1 MWKAPY
7 PPHAR
12 DGPTG
17 IVGAGLTAEG
27 GGDGPRARYGETQA
41 LMASRRDELNAYTF
55 AKRRTLAAFLQ
66 PSPWGSEE
74 GAPRPLRAVVPSLI
88 AGALVLGVFGA
99 WGMFQPAA
107 PKDWNTPGTR
117 VIVGKQSTTRYVV
130 LKTDGTTRLH
140 PVLNLASARLLMNG
154 ADYQVVQISDKIL
167 DSGKPPRGPILGIP
181 YAPDR
186 LPTPDEAGTAKRWA
200 VCEQPGGKGSTVQE
214 AMFVLAD
221 RDVRRTDGSE
231 RLSGGEVLYVR
242 TRAGE
247 RYLVDASGKAYPVA
261 GEATDVENQKLTE
274 TLVGSKQPQLVTKEW
289 IGTLH
294 RGDPISFP
302 RLPAGVGSPA
312 RVPGQ
317 LSDEENRVGMILVT
331 ETGEGEKY
339 YVVLPGEVKP
349 VSAFTAWLLINS
361 PQSAVLDMNGEAS
374 KVGLQDFTADG
385 TPFAGQPSDWPT
397 RRASMVNSAS
407 ANSGRDTVCNVLSGV
422 DDDNGTTLRTWAG
435 TEYPAEIAAGGT
447 STYVTPGTGLLYTQI
462 QGTDS
467 DSGSLFLVTDTG
479 LRYAVQ
485 ANGDSDSERSG
496 VGADGK
502 KGTSDGTPE
511 PSEAQV
517 KLGYENVRPAKVPL
531 VWSEFLAKGP
541 RLDTN
546 SARQPQGS

>member
-1 MWKAPY
+1 MGNEPY
-7 PPHAR
+7 PPHVRSGA
-12 DGPTG
+12 TG
-17 IVGAGLTAEG
+17 IVGAGLTAECG
-27 GGDGPRARYGETQA
+27 GVAPGTRYGEKQA

-74 GAPRPLRAVVPSLI
+74 GAPKPLRAVVPSLI

-99 WGMFQPAA
+99 WGMFQPTA
-107 PKDWNTPGTR
+107 PKGWNQPGTR

-154 ADYQVVQISDKIL
+154 ADYQVVQISDEIL

-186 LPTPDEAGTAKRWA
+186 LPTADEAGVAKRWA

-214 AMFVLAD
+214 ATFVLAD
-221 RDVRRTDGSE
+221 RDAKRTDGSE
-231 RLSGGEVLYVR
+231 RLSGGEVLYVKTR
-242 TRAGE
+242 TGE
-247 RYLVDASGKAYPVA
+247 RYLVDAAGKAYPVA
-261 GEATDVENQKLTE
+261 GAATEEDDRKLTDA
-274 TLVGSKQPQLVTKEW
+274 LVGSKQPQLVTQEW
-289 IGTLH
+289 IDTLH
-294 RGDPISFP
+294 KGDPIAFP
-302 RLPAGVGSPA
+302 ELPAGVGSPA
-312 RVPGQ
+312 GVPGQ
-317 LSDEENRVGMILVT
+317 LSNDENRVGMVLET
-331 ETGEGEKY
+331 ETGEGKKY

-349 VSAFTAWLLINS
+349 VSEFTAWLLITSPRTGVLNMNS
-361 PQSAVLDMNGEAS
+361 EAA
-374 KVGLQDFTADG
+374 KVGLQDFTADSS
-385 TPFAGQPSDWPT
+385 PFAGQPANWPA

-407 ANSGRDTVCNVLSGV
+407 AESGRNTVCSVLRDV
-422 DDDNGTTLRTWAG
+422 DDDNDTTLSTWAG
-435 TEYPAEIAAGGT
+435 SEYPAEIAAGGA

-462 QGTDS
+462 QGTDT

-485 ANGDSDSERSG
+485 ANGDSDSEQSG
-496 VGADGK
+496 VGTDGK
-502 KGTSDGTPE
+502 QKTSDGTPE
-511 PSEAQV
+511 LSEAQV